1 MSMAPEQEDFEALRR
16 LLAIKRHEQ
25 PPPGYFNNFSSKVLA
40 RIEAAEG
47 HGRFGRLPWY
57 QRLWAAL
64 DTKPALAGALG
75 ATASAA
81 VIGAFLFSDGVVSA
95 PAGGLGAAFS
105 QSMTGFESPA
115 FKAMYSPQSVA
126 PSALATV
133 PADSTVPASL
143 LPQQQLA
150 NSLFDS
156 VQLPHPEAVSWMPP
170 GGN

>member
-25 PPPGYFNNFSSKVLA
+25 PPPGYFNSFSRQVLA
-40 RIEAAEG
+40 RIEAGEG
-47 HGRFGRLPWY
+47 DGRFGRLPWY

-75 ATASAA
+75 ATACAA
-81 VIGAFLFSDGVVSA
+81 VIGAFLYSDNMTSGAS
-95 PAGGLGAAFS
+95 GGLGAALG
-105 QSMTGFESPA
+105 QPMTGFETPA
-115 FKAMYSPQSVA
+115 FRAMYSPQSAA

-133 PADSTVPASL
+133 PADSIVPATL
-143 LPQQQLA
+143 LPQEQLA

-156 VQLPHPEAVSWMPP
+156 VQLPHPEAVSWTPP